1 MPRLKKKSH
10 EKLTQQNIQ
19 HVISLLN
26 PTSSQTK
33 PITKREACS
42 ILNISYN
49 TTRLDKII
57 QDYHEQKEYRSRRVS
72 QNRGRPARPDEIQD
86 IVKEYLSGENVS
98 NIAKGLYRSPAFVKS
113 LLEKIGVPQRPT
125 KVEGRKQEYYLPEQC
140 VADDFEKGEIVWSA
154 THHAPAVIDKKL
166 TKEHQDSR
174 AGLQTV
180 DYVSKYGSDCYS
192 IYVRQKPNTEDMW
205 EMPETGGF
213 YAFSLGYDLGKL
225 KHLEEYG
232 VDLQKISV
240 YRHKQY

>member
-10 EKLTQQNIQ
+10 EKLTVQNIQ

-232 VDLQKISV
+232 VDLQKI
-240 YRHKQY
+240 

>member
-1 MPRLKKKSH
+1 MPRVKKKDH
-10 EKLTQQNIQ
+10 EKLTAQNIQ

-26 PTSSQTK
+26 PTSSATK
-33 PITKREACS
+33 AITKREACS

-57 QDYHEQKEYRSRRVS
+57 QDFHEQKEYRSRRVS
-72 QNRGRPARPDEIQD
+72 QNRGRPARADEIQD

-113 LLEKIGVPQRPT
+113 ILEKIGVPQRPT

-166 TKEHQDSR
+166 TKEHQESR
-174 AGLQTV
+174 PGLQTV
-180 DYVSKYGSDCYS
+180 DYVNKYGSDCYS
-192 IYVRQKPNTEDMW
+192 IYVRQKPSTDDMW
-205 EMPETGGF
+205 EMPDIGGF

-232 VDLQKISV
+232 VDLAKL
-240 YRHKQY
+240 

>member
-1 MPRLKKKSH
+1 MARVKKKSH
-10 EKLTQQNIQ
+10 EKLTSQNIQ

-33 PITKREACS
+33 AITKREACS

-57 QDYHEQKEYRSRRVS
+57 QDFHEQKEYRSRRVS
-72 QNRGRPARPDEIQD
+72 QNRGRPARPDEVQD

-140 VADDFEKGEIVWSA
+140 VADNFDEGEIVWSA
-154 THHAPAVIDKKL
+154 THHAPAVIDKRL
-166 TKEHQDSR
+166 SKEHQDSKT
-174 AGLQTV
+174 GLQTV
-180 DYVSKYGSDCYS
+180 DYINKYGCDCYS
-192 IYVRQKPNTEDMW
+192 IYVRQKPSTEDMW
-205 EMPETGGF
+205 DMPDVGGF
-213 YAFSLGYDLGKL
+213 YAFALAYDLGKL

-232 VDLQKISV
+232 VDLAKL
-240 YRHKQY
+240 

>member
-10 EKLTQQNIQ
+10 EKLTVQNIQ

-86 IVKEYLSGENVS
+86 IVKEYLSGENIS

-232 VDLQKISV
+232 VDLQKI
-240 YRHKQY
+240 

>member
-10 EKLTQQNIQ
+10 EKLTAQNIQ

-33 PITKREACS
+33 AITKREACS

-57 QDYHEQKEYRSRRVS
+57 QDYHEQREYRSRRVS

-140 VADDFEKGEIVWSA
+140 VSDSFEEGEIVWSA

-232 VDLQKISV
+232 VDLQKI
-240 YRHKQY
+240 

>member
-1 MPRLKKKSH
+1 LKRGLKKKSH
-10 EKLTQQNIQ
+10 EKLTAQNIQ

-33 PITKREACS
+33 AITKREACS

-57 QDYHEQKEYRSRRVS
+57 EDYHEQKEYRSRRVS
-72 QNRGRPARPDEIQD
+72 QNRGRPARPDEVQD

-113 LLEKIGVPQRPT
+113 ILEKIGVPQRPT

-140 VADDFEKGEIVWSA
+140 VADNFDEGEIVWSA

-166 TKEHQDSR
+166 SKEHQDSK

-192 IYVRQKPNTEDMW
+192 IYVRQKPSTEDMW
-205 EMPETGGF
+205 DMPEVGGF
-213 YAFSLGYDLGKL
+213 YAFALAYDLGKL

-232 VDLQKISV
+232 VDLQKL
-240 YRHKQY
+240 

>member
-1 MPRLKKKSH
+1 MARVKKKSH
-10 EKLTQQNIQ
+10 EKLTSQNIQ

-33 PITKREACS
+33 AITKREACS

-72 QNRGRPARPDEIQD
+72 QNRGRPARPDEVQD

-140 VADDFEKGEIVWSA
+140 VADSFDEGEIVWSA

-166 TKEHQDSR
+166 SKEHQDSK

-213 YAFSLGYDLGKL
+213 YAFALAYDLGKL

-232 VDLQKISV
+232 VDLQKI
-240 YRHKQY
+240 

>member
-1 MPRLKKKSH
+1 MNLKRGLKKKSH
-10 EKLTQQNIQ
+10 EKLTAQNIQ

-33 PITKREACS
+33 AITKREACS

-57 QDYHEQKEYRSRRVS
+57 EDYHEQKEYRSRRVS

-86 IVKEYLSGENVS
+86 IVKEYLSGENIS
-98 NIAKGLYRSPAFVKS
+98 NIAKGLYRSPLFVKGI
-113 LLEKIGVPQRPT
+113 LERIGVPQRPT

-140 VADDFEKGEIVWSA
+140 VSDDFEQGEIVWSA

-166 TKEHQDSR
+166 SKEYQDSSP
-174 AGLQTV
+174 GLHTIN
-180 DYVSKYGSDCYS
+180 YIEKYGCECYS
-192 IYVRQKPNTEDMW
+192 IYVRQKANTEDMW
-205 EMPETGGF
+205 EMPDTGGF

-232 VDLQKISV
+232 VDLEKL
-240 YRHKQY
+240 

>member
-1 MPRLKKKSH
+1 MARVKKKSH
-10 EKLTQQNIQ
+10 EKLTSQNIQ

-33 PITKREACS
+33 AITKREACS

-57 QDYHEQKEYRSRRVS
+57 EDYHEQKEYRSRRVS
-72 QNRGRPARPDEIQD
+72 QNRGRPARPDEVQD

-140 VADDFEKGEIVWSA
+140 VADNFDEGEIVWSA

-166 TKEHQDSR
+166 SKEHQDSK

-192 IYVRQKPNTEDMW
+192 IYVRQKPSTEDMW
-205 EMPETGGF
+205 DMPDVGGF
-213 YAFSLGYDLGKL
+213 YAFALAYDLGKL

-232 VDLQKISV
+232 VDLQKL
-240 YRHKQY
+240 

>member
-10 EKLTQQNIQ
+10 EKLTSQNIQ
-19 HVISLLN
+19 HVISLMN
-26 PTSSQTK
+26 PTSSTTK
-33 PITKREACS
+33 AITKREACS

-57 QDYHEQKEYRSRRVS
+57 EDYHEQKEYRSRRVS

-125 KVEGRKQEYYLPEQC
+125 KIEGRKQEYYLPEQC
-140 VADDFEKGEIVWSA
+140 VADSFEEGEIVWSA
-154 THHAPAVIDKKL
+154 TYHAPAVIDKKL
-166 TKEHQDSR
+166 TKEHQESR

-180 DYVSKYGSDCYS
+180 NYMDKYGSHCYS
-192 IYVRQKPNTEDMW
+192 IYVRQKPSGDADLW
-205 EMPETGGF
+205 DIPDIGGF
-213 YAFSLGYDLGKL
+213 YAFALAYDLGKL

-232 VDLQKISV
+232 VDLAKL
-240 YRHKQY
+240 

>member
-10 EKLTQQNIQ
+10 EKLTAQNIQ

-33 PITKREACS
+33 AITKREACS

-57 QDYHEQKEYRSRRVS
+57 QDYHEQREYRSRRVS

-140 VADDFEKGEIVWSA
+140 VSDSFEEGEIVWSA

-232 VDLQKISV
+232 VDLEKL
-240 YRHKQY
+240 

>member
-1 MPRLKKKSH
+1 MKRGLKKKSH
-10 EKLTQQNIQ
+10 EKLTAQNIQ

-33 PITKREACS
+33 AITKREACS

-57 QDYHEQKEYRSRRVS
+57 QDFHEQKEYRSRRVS

-140 VADDFEKGEIVWSA
+140 VADDFEKGEVVWSA

-166 TKEHQDSR
+166 TKEHQDSK

-232 VDLQKISV
+232 VDLQKI
-240 YRHKQY
+240 

>member
-10 EKLTQQNIQ
+10 EKLTAQNIQ

-232 VDLQKISV
+232 VDLQKI
-240 YRHKQY
+240 

>member
-1 MPRLKKKSH
+1 MARLKKKSH

-33 PITKREACS
+33 AITKREACS

-232 VDLQKISV
+232 VDLQKI
-240 YRHKQY
+240 

>member
-1 MPRLKKKSH
+1 MARVKKKSH
-10 EKLTQQNIQ
+10 EKLTSQNIQ

-33 PITKREACS
+33 AITKREACS

-57 QDYHEQKEYRSRRVS
+57 EDYHEQKKYRSRRVS
-72 QNRGRPARPDEIQD
+72 QNRGGQKKPDEVQD

-140 VADDFEKGEIVWSA
+140 VADNFDEGEIVWSA

-166 TKEHQDSR
+166 SKEHQDSK

-192 IYVRQKPNTEDMW
+192 IYVRQKPSTEDMW
-205 EMPETGGF
+205 DMPDVGGF
-213 YAFSLGYDLGKL
+213 YAFALAYDLGKL

-232 VDLQKISV
+232 VDLQKL
-240 YRHKQY
+240 

>member
-1 MPRLKKKSH
+1 MARVKKKSH
-10 EKLTQQNIQ
+10 EKLTSQNIQ

-33 PITKREACS
+33 AITKREACS

-57 QDYHEQKEYRSRRVS
+57 EDYHEQKQYRSRRVS
-72 QNRGRPARPDEIQD
+72 QNRGRPARPDGIQD

-180 DYVSKYGSDCYS
+180 NYVSKYGSDCYS

-232 VDLQKISV
+232 VDLQKI
-240 YRHKQY
+240 

>member
-1 MPRLKKKSH
+1 MARVKKKSH
-10 EKLTQQNIQ
+10 EKLTSQNIQ

-33 PITKREACS
+33 AITKREACS

-57 QDYHEQKEYRSRRVS
+57 EDYHEQKEYRSRRVS
-72 QNRGRPARPDEIQD
+72 QNRGRPARPDEVQD

-113 LLEKIGVPQRPT
+113 ILEKIGVPQRPT

-140 VADDFEKGEIVWSA
+140 VADNFDEGEIVWSA

-166 TKEHQDSR
+166 SKEHQDSK

-192 IYVRQKPNTEDMW
+192 IYVRQKPSTEDMW
-205 EMPETGGF
+205 DMPEVGGF
-213 YAFSLGYDLGKL
+213 YAFALAYDLGKL

-232 VDLQKISV
+232 VDLQKI
-240 YRHKQY
+240 

>member
-10 EKLTQQNIQ
+10 EKLTAQNIQ

-57 QDYHEQKEYRSRRVS
+57 QDFHEQREYRSRRVS
-72 QNRGRPARPDEIQD
+72 ENRGRPARPDEIQD

-98 NIAKGLYRSPAFVKS
+98 NIAKGLYRSAAFVKNI
-113 LLEKIGVPQRPT
+113 LERIGVPQRPT
-125 KVEGRKQEYYLPEQC
+125 KIEGRKQEYYLPEQC

-166 TKEHQDSR
+166 SKDYQESR
-174 AGLQTV
+174 PGIQTV
-180 DYVSKYGSDCYS
+180 DYLSKYGCECYS
-192 IYVRQKPNTEDMW
+192 IYVRQKPSGEAEFWN
-205 EMPETGGF
+205 MPDIGGF
-213 YAFSLGYDLGKL
+213 YAFALAYDLGKL

-232 VDLQKISV
+232 VDLEKL
-240 YRHKQY
+240 

>member
-10 EKLTQQNIQ
+10 EKLTVQNIQ

-42 ILNISYN
+42 ILNISHN

-232 VDLQKISV
+232 VDLQKI
-240 YRHKQY
+240 

>member
-1 MPRLKKKSH
+1 MPRVKKKDH
-10 EKLTQQNIQ
+10 EKLTAQNIQ

-26 PTSSQTK
+26 PTSSATK
-33 PITKREACS
+33 AITKREACS

-57 QDYHEQKEYRSRRVS
+57 QDFHEQKEYRSKRVS
-72 QNRGRPARPDEIQD
+72 QNRGRPARADEIQD

-113 LLEKIGVPQRPT
+113 ILEKIGVPQRPT

-166 TKEHQDSR
+166 TKEHQESR
-174 AGLQTV
+174 PGLQTV
-180 DYVSKYGSDCYS
+180 DYVNKYGSDCYS
-192 IYVRQKPNTEDMW
+192 IYVRQKPSTDDMW
-205 EMPETGGF
+205 EMPDIGGF

-232 VDLQKISV
+232 VDLAKL
-240 YRHKQY
+240 

>member
-10 EKLTQQNIQ
+10 EKLTAQNIQ

-26 PTSSQTK
+26 PTSSQAK
-33 PITKREACS
+33 AITKREACS

-57 QDYHEQKEYRSRRVS
+57 QDFHEQKEYRSRRVS

-86 IVKEYLSGENVS
+86 IVKEYLSGENIS

-140 VADDFEKGEIVWSA
+140 VSDDFEKGEIVWSA

-166 TKEHQDSR
+166 TKEHQDSSP
-174 AGLQTV
+174 GLQTV

-232 VDLQKISV
+232 VDLQKI
-240 YRHKQY
+240 

>member
-1 MPRLKKKSH
+1 MKRGLKKKDH
-10 EKLTQQNIQ
+10 EKLTSQNIK
-19 HVISLLN
+19 HVISLLK

-57 QDYHEQKEYRSRRVS
+57 QDFHEQREYRSRRVS
-72 QNRGRPARPDEIQD
+72 QNRGRPPRADEIQD

-98 NIAKGLYRSPAFVKS
+98 NIAKGLYRSAAFVKNI
-113 LLEKIGVPQRPT
+113 LERIGVPQRPT
-125 KVEGRKQEYYLPEQC
+125 KIEGRKQEYYLPEQC

-166 TKEHQDSR
+166 SKDYQESR
-174 AGLQTV
+174 PGIQTV
-180 DYVSKYGSDCYS
+180 DYVSKYGCECYS
-192 IYVRQKPNTEDMW
+192 IYVRQKPSGEAEFWN
-205 EMPETGGF
+205 MPDIGGF
-213 YAFSLGYDLGKL
+213 YAFALAYDLGKL

-232 VDLQKISV
+232 VDLEKL
-240 YRHKQY
+240 

>member
-1 MPRLKKKSH
+1 MARVKKKSH
-10 EKLTQQNIQ
+10 EKLTSQNIQ

-33 PITKREACS
+33 AITKREACS

-57 QDYHEQKEYRSRRVS
+57 EDYHEQKEYRSRRVS
-72 QNRGRPARPDEIQD
+72 QNRGRPARPDEVQD

-140 VADDFEKGEIVWSA
+140 VADNFDEGEIVWSA

-166 TKEHQDSR
+166 SKEHQDSK

-180 DYVSKYGSDCYS
+180 DYVSKYGADCYS
-192 IYVRQKPNTEDMW
+192 IYVRQKPSTEDMW
-205 EMPETGGF
+205 DMPEVGGF
-213 YAFSLGYDLGKL
+213 YAFALAYDLGKL

-232 VDLQKISV
+232 VDLQKL
-240 YRHKQY
+240 